1 MNISKISTNIV
12 KPLLF
17 SFINPGWVK
26 LVMIPLLLAGF
37 ILILAGF
44 ILILAGFILIHFP
57 IIKNGTY
64 KEIFQKK
71 KRFPNRKVQ
80 NAFKK

>member
-1 MNISKISTNIV
+1 MNISKISTNLV

-26 LVMIPLLLAGF
+26 LVRIPLL
-37 ILILAGF
+37 
-44 ILILAGFILIHFP
+44 LAGFILIHFP